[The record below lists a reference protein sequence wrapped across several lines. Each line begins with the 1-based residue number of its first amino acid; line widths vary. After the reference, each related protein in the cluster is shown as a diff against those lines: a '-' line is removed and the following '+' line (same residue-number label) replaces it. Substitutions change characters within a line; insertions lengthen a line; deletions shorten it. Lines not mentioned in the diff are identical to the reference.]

1 MFVQFMENKYV
12 KYSFIDNGI
21 LLTTDEI
28 KKDGFREIY
37 QPQQINNSML
47 LQLKTIIVPS

>member
-28 KKDGFREIY
+28 KKVDFEKYGD
-37 QPQQINNSML
+37 N
-47 LQLKTIIVPS
+47 KATIIPYKYCVIMKT

>member
-12 KYSFIDNGI
+12 KYSFIYNGI

-28 KKDGFREIY
+28 KKDTKPETG
-37 QPQQINNSML
+37 PDL
-47 LQLKTIIVPS
+47 P

>member
-28 KKDGFREIY
+28 KKDGFREIWR
-37 QPQQINNSML
+37 QQSNDHSNTNTVS
-47 LQLKTIIVPS
+47 